1 MAGSDPSEELR
12 LLAEIARWTRQIALP
27 VLRPRV
33 ERLLDSDPKKRVY
46 EAIAAGDSNVLA
58 VEKAT
63 GANHTDIRL
72 WLKTWEAEGIVEAGV
87 NPPKATFTLSE
98 LGIPPA
104 PPRAARASKNK

>member
-1 MAGSDPSEELR
+1 MAGSDASEELR

-27 VLRPRV
+27 GLRPRV

-46 EAIAAGDSNVLA
+46 EAIAAGDATVLA

-72 WLKTWEAEGIVEAGV
+72 WLRIWEAEGIVEANA

-104 PPRAARASKNK
+104 PPRAPRTSKNK